1 MCQSHL
7 GGAAEC
13 LVRQP
18 QVLDGA
24 RKEVVLP
31 AEEVVRLPGQ
41 DVDVIVLELKIRV
54 TDAKYRIVEERPLR
68 SGRRIG
74 LIAEEIGFED
84 SRRRDAEDHRRLE
97 REA

>member
-1 MCQSHL
+1 MCEPYL
-7 GGAAEC
+7 RGAAEG

-31 AEEVVRLPGQ
+31 AEEVVRLPRQ
-41 DVDVIVLELKIRV
+41 DVDVVVLELKIRV
-54 TDAKYRIVEERPLR
+54 TDPKYRIVEERPLR
-68 SGRRIG
+68 GGRRVG
-74 LIAEEIGFED
+74 LIAEEVRLKNG
-84 SRRRDAEDHRRLE
+84 RRRDAEDDRRLE